1 LRLFEKAG
9 HDFYALDPALFAPAS
24 VELIEA
30 ETGRGHRFGRIMP
43 EIVAA
48 SFAPSAAGPVET

>member
-1 LRLFEKAG
+1 
-9 HDFYALDPALFAPAS
+9 